1 MENQILEA
9 ISHIRKLVRKNNI
22 IDRIIDRMVTQI
34 NNSAATNWDLESVK
48 LCLNEMTAK
57 IVINTKFAELKNS
70 LMVKICD
77 LKTNYAPD
85 SESNSKKQ
93 NTLHKDQL
101 IYNQNEEIL
110 FLRQEN
116 KNKNLIIK
124 TLFENLELYNSQT
137 KIRSRP
143 CEQTFKEP

>member
-1 MENQILEA
+1 
-9 ISHIRKLVRKNNI
+9 
-22 IDRIIDRMVTQI
+22 MVTQI
-34 NNSAATNWDLESVK
+34 NNSAATNRDLESVK

-110 FLRQEN
+110 FLREEN
-116 KNKNLIIK
+116 KINLIIK
-124 TLFENLELYNSQT
+124 TLLENLELYNSQT